1 VKQESLCTNLT
12 PDGQS
17 ALLSGDRI
25 DITVHGKHFVILS
38 REQYERG
45 FWSSSMSVDLAP
57 DVWDEIQRQLAS
69 GSFAST
75 DEVLREAL
83 TALRSREEEVYAI
96 QEGIEDM
103 EAGRVMPLRQFDRE
117 FRQRN
122 ALPAA
127 E

>member
-1 VKQESLCTNLT
+1 
-12 PDGQS
+12 
-17 ALLSGDRI
+17 
-25 DITVHGKHFVILS
+25 
-38 REQYERG
+38 
-45 FWSSSMSVDLAP
+45 MSVDLAP
-57 DVWDEIQRQLAS
+57 DVWDEIQQQLAS